1 MATGNIGTGNIFTL
15 ETFTKN
21 IGRQYCASTQ
31 MNAMFIPALL
41 LAFSISSAT
50 AGVLDNA
57 WLQGVTDKDPVSYHA
72 GEEIVF
78 TVTPMDL
85 DGPIPPDTYQLE
97 WRYSDEG
104 GKSDKGLQPFTEE
117 PFVYRTS
124 LDQPGFVRL
133 EVYVLGPDGK
143 RFEKS
148 FVGDATTPEGRK
160 AMNKYEKSNKKV
172 FFDGGAGV
180 DIDQIRTIP
189 EKPADFDEFWDRQ
202 FKRLDLV
209 PVKADLVEIES
220 PRPDTTRRW
229 AVRIDC
235 AGLRPVTG
243 YLTVPKAVDEGKR
256 FPARLETAGY
266 GVSMQGPPSSA
277 RDNEIVLNIN
287 AHGMKL
293 REFGA
298 TEADWKALKWEISSH
313 GATYAFN
320 AKQNEDPE
328 VAYFN
333 GMFLRVKRALQYLKT
348 LEGWNGKDLI
358 ASGGSQG
365 GMQTI
370 WAAACGEGVTDAWA
384 DIPWGCDWYSDKARL
399 EGKFPTN
406 NWYVPWTESLG
417 YYECA
422 FLAKRIP
429 ANCRVTISRA
439 GLGDYT
445 CPPRGIAAFWNALES
460 DNASIR
466 WVQGSTHGHVPP
478 PYDGRDA
485 TRKKGD

>member
-1 MATGNIGTGNIFTL
+1 MK
-15 ETFTKN
+15 TK
-21 IGRQYCASTQ
+21 I
-31 MNAMFIPALL
+31 IPALL
-41 LAFSISSAT
+41 IAFSISAANA
-50 AGVLDNA
+50 AGVLDKA
-57 WLQGVTDKDPVSYHA
+57 WLRGVTDKDPISYHA

-97 WRYSDEG
+97 WLYSDES
-104 GKSDKGLQPFTEE
+104 GKFDKGMQPFTEE

-124 LDQPGFVRL
+124 LDKPGFVRL

-143 RFEKS
+143 RFEKP
-148 FVGDATTPEGRK
+148 FLGDASTPEGRK

-180 DIDQIRTIP
+180 DVDQIRTLA
-189 EKPADFDEFWDRQ
+189 EKPADFDEFWARQ
-202 FKRLDLV
+202 FKRLELV
-209 PVKADLVEIES
+209 PLKADLVEIGS
-220 PRPDTTRRW
+220 PRPETTRRW

-243 YLTVPKAVDEGKR
+243 YLTVPKAVDDGKR
-256 FPARLETAGY
+256 FPARLETVGY
-266 GVSMQGPPSSA
+266 GVAFQEPPAAAS
-277 RDNEIVLNIN
+277 DNEIVLIIN

-298 TEADWKALKWEISSH
+298 TEADWRALKWEISSH
-313 GATYAFN
+313 GATYAFE

-328 VAYFN
+328 VSYFN

-348 LEGWNGKDLI
+348 LEGWNGKDLR
-358 ASGGSQG
+358 ASGWSQG
-365 GMQTI
+365 GLQTI
-370 WAAACGEGVTDAWA
+370 WAAACGEGVTSAEIG
-384 DIPWGCDWYSDKARL
+384 IPWGCDWYSDKARL
-399 EGKFPTN
+399 EGKAPTN

-417 YYECA
+417 YYECEY
-422 FLAKRIP
+422 LAKRIP
-429 ANCRVTISRA
+429 ANCRVAILRA

-445 CPPRGIAAFWNALES
+445 CPPRGVAAFWNALEC

-478 PYDGRDA
+478 PYEGRDT
-485 TRKKGD
+485 TRTKGD

>member
-1 MATGNIGTGNIFTL
+1 MK
-15 ETFTKN
+15 TK
-21 IGRQYCASTQ
+21 I
-31 MNAMFIPALL
+31 IPALL
-41 LAFSISSAT
+41 IAFSISAANA
-50 AGVLDNA
+50 AGVLDKA
-57 WLQGVTDKDPVSYHA
+57 WLRGVTDKDPISYHA

-97 WRYSDEG
+97 WLYSDES
-104 GKSDKGLQPFTEE
+104 GKFDKGMQPFTEE

-124 LDQPGFVRL
+124 LDKPGFVRL

-143 RFEKS
+143 RFEKP
-148 FVGDATTPEGRK
+148 FLGDASTPEGRK

-180 DIDQIRTIP
+180 DVDQIRTLA
-189 EKPADFDEFWDRQ
+189 EKPADFDEFWERQ

-209 PVKADLVEIES
+209 PLKADLVEIGS

-243 YLTVPKAVDEGKR
+243 YLTVPKAVDDGKR
-256 FPARLETAGY
+256 FPARLETVGY
-266 GVSMQGPPSSA
+266 GVAFQEPPAAAS
-277 RDNEIVLNIN
+277 DNEIVLIIN

-298 TEADWKALKWEISSH
+298 TEADWRALKWEISSH
-313 GATYAFN
+313 GATYAFE

-328 VAYFN
+328 VSYFN

-348 LEGWNGKDLI
+348 LEGWNGKDLR
-358 ASGGSQG
+358 ASGWSQG
-365 GMQTI
+365 GLQTI
-370 WAAACGEGVTDAWA
+370 WAAACGEGVTSAEIG
-384 DIPWGCDWYSDKARL
+384 IPWGCDWYSDKARL
-399 EGKFPTN
+399 EGKAPTN

-417 YYECA
+417 YYECEY
-422 FLAKRIP
+422 LAKRIP
-429 ANCRVTISRA
+429 ANCRVAILRA

-445 CPPRGIAAFWNALES
+445 CPPRGVAAFWNALEC

-478 PYDGRDA
+478 PYEGRDT
-485 TRKKGD
+485 TRTKGD

>member
-1 MATGNIGTGNIFTL
+1 MATGNIGIGNTSTL
-15 ETFTKN
+15 ETL
-21 IGRQYCASTQ
+21 
-31 MNAMFIPALL
+31 FIPAIL
-41 LAFSISSAT
+41 LACSISA
-50 AGVLDNA
+50 AGVLDKA
-57 WLQGVTDKDPVSYHA
+57 WLRGVTDKDPVSYHA

-85 DGPIPPDTYQLE
+85 DGPIPPDTYQL
-97 WRYSDEG
+97 WWQYSDES
-104 GKSDKGLQPFTEE
+104 GKFEKGQQPFTEE
-117 PFVYRTS
+117 PFVYRAK

-133 EVYVLGPDGK
+133 EAYVLGPDGK
-143 RFEKS
+143 RFETS
-148 FVGDATTPEGRK
+148 YRK
-160 AMNKYEKSNKKV
+160 I

-180 DIDQIRTIP
+180 DVDQLRTLG
-189 EKPADFDEFWDRQ
+189 EKPADFDEFWERQ
-202 FKRLDLV
+202 YKRLELV
-209 PVKADLVEIES
+209 PIKADLIEIES
-220 PRPDTTRRW
+220 PRPKTTRRW

-243 YLTVPKAVDEGKR
+243 YLTVPKAVDEGR
-256 FPARLETAGY
+256 HFPARLETVGY
-266 GVSMQGPPSSA
+266 GVNMQGPPPQA

-293 REFGA
+293 RECGA

-348 LEGWNGKDLI
+348 LEGWNGKDLF

-399 EGKFPTN
+399 EGKLPTN
-406 NWYVPWTESLG
+406 KWYVPWTESLG

-422 FLAKRIP
+422 FLVKRIP
-429 ANCRVTISRA
+429 KNCRVTIARA

-445 CPPRGIAAFWNALES
+445 CPPRGIAVLWNALEC

-478 PYDGRDA
+478 PYDGRD
-485 TRKKGD
+485 TVLRRTTEGKQGE

>member
-1 MATGNIGTGNIFTL
+1 MEKFPIDYNPNGTLRASFTL
-15 ETFTKN
+15 KHPVKAITLSALHLAYF
-21 IGRQYCASTQ
+21 IAVA
-31 MNAMFIPALL
+31 NA
-41 LAFSISSAT
+41 
-50 AGVLDNA
+50 AGVLDKA
-57 WLQGVTDKDPVSYHA
+57 WLRGVTDKDPVSYHA

-78 TVTPMDL
+78 TVTPMEL

-97 WRYSDEG
+97 WRYSDES
-104 GKSDKGLQPFTEE
+104 GKFEKGLQPFTEE
-117 PFVYRTS
+117 PFVYRTK

-133 EVYVLGPDGK
+133 EAYVLGPDGK

-148 FVGDATTPEGRK
+148 NR
-160 AMNKYEKSNKKV
+160 KV

-180 DIDQIRTIP
+180 DVDQIRTLA

-202 FKRLDLV
+202 YKRLDLV
-209 PVKADLVEIES
+209 PIKADLVEIES
-220 PRPDTTRRW
+220 PRPATTRRW
-229 AVRIDC
+229 SVRFDC

-243 YLTVPKAVDEGKR
+243 YLTVPMAVDEGKR
-256 FPARLETAGY
+256 YPARLETAGY
-266 GVSMQGPPSSA
+266 GVSMQGPPSQA

-298 TEADWKALKWEISSH
+298 TEADLKALKWEISSH

-348 LEGWNGKDLI
+348 LEGWNGQDLF

-370 WAAACGEGVTDAWA
+370 WAAACDEGVTDAWA

-406 NWYVPWTESLG
+406 KWYVPWTESLG

-422 FLAKRIP
+422 FFAKRIP

-445 CPPRGIAAFWNALES
+445 CPPRGVAVFWNALEC

-478 PYDGRDA
+478 PYEGRDT